1 MGSMV
6 PRAGRESRPRPDR
19 TPIVCVADARRDR
32 SARARRRIAGRGLG
46 ALGGVRA
53 GEPVL
58 VAWPGGGRGPPAQP
72 TDGRT
77 DAAHVLS
84 TIARRLARAGEFLA
98 VLDVRDGRL
107 ALDEAWQW
115 FIEGGP
121 RRETWRY
128 RVTESGPS
136 NTETRNL
143 PADEVCHVRY
153 AWDAAQ
159 PWRGASPAAFAANGA
174 GLAGGID
181 ATLSG
186 EANGPSGSVM
196 VAADLGGDSDDDDA
210 DPFTNMRADLA
221 ALRGGLTVAPTHK
234 DALGLGPDAAPKSD
248 YQSQRFGFAPPD
260 SLEPIRRQALVDAL
274 GLSGVPAPLVD
285 ERSSAAAF
293 REAARAFRETTL
305 PALGAIIAEQVGEAI
320 GQPDLAFAFPKQA
333 DVGVL
338 SRAIGSLVTAGVP
351 IEQAREI
358 VGL

>member
-1 MGSMV
+1 MLGAIEAHAHGAGS
-6 PRAGRESRPRPDR
+6 PA
-19 TPIVCVADARRDR
+19 AAWAR
-32 SARARRRIAGRGLG
+32 SAACELATLYWARGLSTAIVAPQNRRTA
-46 ALGGVRA
+46 ALT
-53 GEPVL
+53 PL
-58 VAWPGGGRGPPAQP
+58 
-72 TDGRT
+72 
-77 DAAHVLS
+77 VLS

-285 ERSSAAAF
+285 ERSRAAAF
-293 REAARAFRETTL
+293 REAARAESGMCSRGGRQRDRVDRRHCRPCRHRESIL
-305 PALGAIIAEQVGEAI
+305 AARANRKRRHRAAET
-320 GQPDLAFAFPKQA
+320 
-333 DVGVL
+333 
-338 SRAIGSLVTAGVP
+338 R
-351 IEQAREI
+351 IE
-358 VGL
+358 L